1 MAQTPYN
8 RALDLLSARP
18 YTVRQLRRKLIQKEV
33 PIVEADLVIERLVGA
48 GLLDDARYALAY
60 ARSKLVGQGA
70 SARRIGQDLARK
82 GVSAE
87 LAKQAIAQVVVDE
100 EVDTRALIERV
111 ARKKLVSMGDL
122 EPVVLRR
129 RLFAFLARRGYELD
143 EIREVVAAIAKA
155 VEDRCGDRRADVA
168 AYISGLYASV

>member
-33 PIVEADLVIERLVGA
+33 PADEADAVIERLLGA
-48 GLLDDARYALAY
+48 GLLDDERYALAY

-70 SARRIGQDLARK
+70 SVRRISQELARK
-82 GVSAE
+82 GVSSE
-87 LAKQAIAQVVVDE
+87 LGKRAIEQVVIDE
-100 EVDTRALIERV
+100 EIDTRAVIDRV
-111 ARKKLVSMGDL
+111 ARKKLASMGDL

-129 RLFAFLARRGYELD
+129 RLFAFLARRGYEMD
-143 EIREVVAAIAKA
+143 EIRDVVAALGKT
-155 VEDRCGDRRADVA
+155 
-168 AYISGLYASV
+168 

>member
-1 MAQTPYN
+1 VAQTPYN

-33 PIVEADLVIERLVGA
+33 PAAEADAVIERLLGA

-60 ARSKLVGQGA
+60 ARSKLVGQG
-70 SARRIGQDLARK
+70 SSVRRIGQDLARK
-82 GVSAE
+82 GVTPEIARH
-87 LAKQAIAQVVVDE
+87 AIAEVIVDE
-100 EVDTRALIERV
+100 EVDTRAVIERV
-111 ARKKLVSMGDL
+111 ARKKLASMGDL

-143 EIREVVAAIAKA
+143 EIRDAVAAIGKG
-155 VEDRCGDRRADVA
+155 EHGFPLSRE
-168 AYISGLYASV
+168 

>member
-18 YTVRQLRRKLIQKEV
+18 YTVRQMRRKLIQKEV
-33 PIVEADLVIERLVGA
+33 RADEADAVIERLLGA
-48 GLLDDARYALAY
+48 GLLDDERYALAY
-60 ARSKLVGQGA
+60 ARSKLVGQGS
-70 SARRIGQDLARK
+70 SARRISQDLTRK

-87 LAKQAIAQVVVDE
+87 VSKQAIEQVVVDE
-100 EVDTRALIERV
+100 EVDTHAVIERV
-111 ARKKLVSMGDL
+111 ARKKLASMGDL

-143 EIREVVAAIAKA
+143 EIREVVAAVGKT
-155 VEDRCGDRRADVA
+155 
-168 AYISGLYASV
+168 

>member
-33 PIVEADLVIERLVGA
+33 PGPEADAVVERLLGA
-48 GLLDDARYALAY
+48 GLLNDEKYALAY

-70 SARRIGQDLARK
+70 SVRRVGQDLARK
-82 GVSAE
+82 GVNAE
-87 LAKQAIAQVVVDE
+87 ISKQAIADIVLEE
-100 EVDTRALIERV
+100 EVDTRAVIERV
-111 ARKKLVSMGDL
+111 ARKKIASMGDL
-122 EPVVLRR
+122 EPIVLRR

-143 EIREVVAAIAKA
+143 EIRDTVAAIGK
-155 VEDRCGDRRADVA
+155 G
-168 AYISGLYASV
+168 

>member
-18 YTVRQLRRKLIQKEV
+18 YTVRQLRRKLLQKDVPATEV
-33 PIVEADLVIERLVGA
+33 DAIVARLLGA
-48 GLLDDARYALAY
+48 GLLDDTRYALAY

-70 SARRIGQDLARK
+70 SVRRIGQDLARK
-82 GVSAE
+82 GVAAE
-87 LAKQAIAQVVVDE
+87 ISKQAIAGVVIEE
-100 EVDTRALIERV
+100 EVDTRAVIERV
-111 ARKKLVSMGDL
+111 ARKKLAAMGDL

-143 EIREVVAAIAKA
+143 EIRDAVAAIGK
-155 VEDRCGDRRADVA
+155 G
-168 AYISGLYASV
+168 

>member
-33 PIVEADLVIERLVGA
+33 PVVEADLVIERLLGA
-48 GLLDDARYALAY
+48 GLLDDARYARAY

-82 GVSAE
+82 GVTAE
-87 LAKQAIAQVVVDE
+87 LAKEAIAQVIADE
-100 EVDTRALIERV
+100 EVDASAVIERV
-111 ARKKLVSMGDL
+111 ARKKLASMGDL
-122 EPVVLRR
+122 EPLVLRR
-129 RLFAFLARRGYELD
+129 RLFSFLARRGYELD
-143 EIREVVAAIAKA
+143 EIRNVVAAIG
-155 VEDRCGDRRADVA
+155 R
-168 AYISGLYASV
+168 S

>member
-1 MAQTPYN
+1 MALTPYN

-33 PIVEADLVIERLVGA
+33 PVEEIDAVLERLIGA
-48 GLLDDARYALAY
+48 GLLDDTKYALAY

-70 SARRIGQDLARK
+70 SVRRIGQDLARK
-82 GVSAE
+82 GVSADV
-87 LAKQAIAQVVVDE
+87 AKQAIAEIVVEE
-100 EVDTRALIERV
+100 EVDTRAVIERV
-111 ARKKLVSMGDL
+111 ARKKLATMGDL

-143 EIREVVAAIAKA
+143 EIRDAVAAIGKA
-155 VEDRCGDRRADVA
+155 
-168 AYISGLYASV
+168 

>member
-18 YTVRQLRRKLIQKEV
+18 YTVRQLRRKLLQKEV
-33 PIVEADLVIERLVGA
+33 PATEADATVARLLGA
-48 GLLDDARYALAY
+48 GLLDDTRYALAY

-70 SARRIGQDLARK
+70 SVRRIEQDLARK
-82 GVSAE
+82 GVAAE
-87 LAKQAIAQVVVDE
+87 ISKQAIADVVVEE

-111 ARKKLVSMGDL
+111 ARKKLASMGDL
-122 EPVVLRR
+122 DPVVLRR

-143 EIREVVAAIAKA
+143 EIRDAVAAIGK
-155 VEDRCGDRRADVA
+155 G
-168 AYISGLYASV
+168 

>member
-1 MAQTPYN
+1 MALTPYN
-8 RALDLLSARP
+8 RALELLSARP

-33 PIVEADLVIERLVGA
+33 PASEADLVIERLLAA
-48 GLLDDARYALAY
+48 GLLDDQRYALAY

-87 LAKQAIAQVVVDE
+87 LAKEAIAQVVVEE
-100 EVDTRALIERV
+100 EVDTSAVIERV
-111 ARKKLVSMGDL
+111 ARRKLASMGDL

-129 RLFAFLARRGYELD
+129 RLFSFLARRGYELD
-143 EIREVVAAIAKA
+143 EIRDAVAAIGK
-155 VEDRCGDRRADVA
+155 
-168 AYISGLYASV
+168 S